1 MPYYCLL
8 LLWCLLLFISPL
20 QASAEQ
26 ADLSPQAKPVYS
38 RFITLNSFGRT
49 LPVPTVMAQDQHNFL
64 WVGTQHGLF
73 RHDGTEIKEFRA
85 DPGVAGSLS
94 ASWVSALAVDPAGWL
109 WVGTRYGG
117 LNRFDPATE
126 QFIRYDLPASSG
138 LQSAEIS
145 SLTFDAN
152 GTLWVATY
160 GAGLFKMTDNALL
173 AEALPTDLGK
183 TAVNF
188 INDLYFD
195 SRGGTWLALGDA
207 PIRTMGQ
214 QTGGVLYRATPND
227 TWQVVP
233 FVTKGGAAV
242 SVTRVREIS
251 NNSIVAT
258 SYGHGLFVL
267 DVSRQHFIA
276 AVQPEAL
283 SRALLTDIWLDD
295 QQNLWLSSYSTD
307 QSGGLW
313 YLAQS
318 GAWRHYAFA
327 SEFTEGLARADLM
340 GLFAD
345 QQGIL
350 WTISQ
355 AGARGL
361 SRFARAI
368 KTVPPGLLK
377 SGLLPAPNV
386 LGIDAVSDNQVW
398 LANREAGVVHFNP
411 ENSTLRHWP
420 FPASL
425 PQLKSAQA
433 IKQDAQQ
440 QLWVGT
446 NEGLYLLDS
455 DQGHWQHFPL
465 SRGTAPFINTLY
477 LDRQQNLWVGSR
489 GQGLFQV
496 TASRNQ
502 VIHYHSN
509 AGEVPYLRFGDVN
522 NIVED
527 QHGAI
532 WIGSTDQGVARFDPH
547 SNQVNYWL
555 QHAGSEHGLQMNG
568 IQLITEDASKQLWLR
583 AGNVNHRVLFD
594 STAPAKTKVFQPYLL
609 PEDADMLLQQA
620 EVFRLLYRLH
630 WLPSQQTYIEL
641 NEAHGMQSVTWI
653 GSWAVH
659 NNVIY
664 RGGAKGFDYFDIT
677 ELPDKVAL
685 NPVQLTGF
693 SLFNQP
699 VQPGSAELP
708 KALAYKE
715 KLQLNY
721 SQDMFSLRFSSPDFK
736 QAQVIQYRYRL
747 NGFDRDWIQSAAQS
761 PVATYTRL
769 PPASYVFEVS
779 ASLPGG
785 EWLPST
791 RLVIEILPPW
801 WLTWWFRLALLGSVV
816 LLITLIVRWKLKQEY
831 LVRRKLEQLVAQRT
845 NQLAEQNQALEL
857 SYRQLQQTQ
866 QQLITQEKMAS
877 LGGLVAGV
885 AHEINTPLGIC
896 VTASSHLQAEQQKVA
911 EAFSSRTLQQR
922 QFERFLQQLADG
934 LKILQVNTLRAA
946 ELVNSFK
953 QVSVD
958 QSSDTYREF
967 NLASYLNDVMLS
979 LSARLKKQHCQLQL
993 ECPAELTMF
1002 SDPGA
1007 LAQIITNLVINAL
1020 LHGLEQHPAPVIR
1033 LVVTEDAGQVRIL
1046 FADNG
1051 IGMAEENLRQLFDP
1065 FFTTKRN
1072 QGGSGLGAHIVF
1084 NLVTV
1089 RLQGEIT
1096 VSSEPGQGLQ
1106 YVIRLPQTLK
1116 PKTTTG

>member
-1 MPYYCLL
+1 MPYLCLV
-8 LLWCLLLFISPL
+8 LLWCLLITVLPL
-20 QASAEQ
+20 QASSDQ
-26 ADLSPQAKPVYS
+26 AALLPQAKPVYS
-38 RFITLNSFGRT
+38 RFISLNSFGRT
-49 LPVPTVMAQDQHNFL
+49 LPLPTVMTQDQQGFL
-64 WVGTQHGLF
+64 WVGTQHGLY
-73 RHDGTEIKEFRA
+73 RHDGTEIREFRA
-85 DPGVAGSLS
+85 EPGIAGSLS

-126 QFIRYDLPASSG
+126 QFVRFDLPASLNG
-138 LQSAEIS
+138 QSAEIS
-145 SLTFDAN
+145 SLQFDKT

-160 GAGLFKMTDNALL
+160 GAGLFRMSGDALVT
-173 AEALPTDLGK
+173 AALPSDLGK

-195 SRGGTWLALGDA
+195 AQGGAWLSLGDA

-214 QTGGVLYRATPND
+214 HTGGVLYRAASD
-227 TWQVVP
+227 AAWQLLP
-233 FVTKGGAAV
+233 FVTKTGSAV
-242 SVTRVREIS
+242 SVTRIRITGA
-251 NNSIVAT
+251 NKILAT
-258 SYGHGLFVL
+258 TYGHGLFVF
-267 DVSRQHFIA
+267 DAAQQHFIA
-276 AVQPEAL
+276 AAQPQAMTT
-283 SRALLTDIWLDD
+283 ALLTDIWLDPE
-295 QQNLWLSSYSTD
+295 QNLWFSSYNSD
-307 QSGGLW
+307 HSGGLW
-313 YLAQS
+313 YH
-318 GAWRHYAFA
+318 GANGEWRHYPFA
-327 SEFTEGLARADLM
+327 SEFTDGLARADLL

-345 QQGIL
+345 HQGIL

-355 AGARGL
+355 AGLRGL
-361 SRFARAI
+361 SRFAKAI
-368 KTVPPGLLK
+368 KTVPPGSLT

-386 LGIDAVSDNQVW
+386 LGIDAISDSEVW

-411 ENSTLRHWP
+411 QTSAIRHWP

-425 PQLKSAQA
+425 AQLKTTQD
-433 IKQDAQQ
+433 IKQDLQQ

-446 NEGLYLLDS
+446 NEGLYLLDINAA
-455 DQGHWQHFPL
+455 QWQLFTL
-465 SRGTAPFINTLY
+465 SSHTEPFINVLY
-477 LDRQQNLWVGSR
+477 LDKQQNLWIGTR

-496 TASRNQ
+496 TAARDQ
-502 VIHYHSN
+502 VIHYHN
-509 AGEVPYLRFGDVN
+509 QENDAPYLRFGDIN
-522 NIVED
+522 NIIED

-532 WIGSTDQGVARFDPH
+532 WIGSTDQGVARFDLQKKQF
-547 SNQVNYWL
+547 NTWL

-568 IQLITEDASKQLWLR
+568 IQLISEDANKQLWLR

-594 STAPAKTKVFQPYLL
+594 VEAPAQAQLFQPYLQ
-609 PEDADMLLQQA
+609 PEQADELLQQA

-630 WLPSQQTYIEL
+630 WLPEQNTYIEL
-641 NEAHGMQSVTWI
+641 NEAHGMQSITWI
-653 GSWAVH
+653 GSWDVH
-659 NNVIY
+659 DRVIY
-664 RGGAKGFDYFDIT
+664 RGGAKGFDYFDIA
-677 ELPDKVAL
+677 ELPQKVAL

-699 VQPGSAELP
+699 VRPGSVELP
-708 KALAYKE
+708 KALAYQT
-715 KLQLNY
+715 KLQLDY
-721 SQDMFSLRFSSPDFK
+721 SQDMFSLRFASPDFK
-736 QAQVIQYRYRL
+736 HAQLIQYRYRL
-747 NGFDRDWIQSAAQS
+747 NGFDRDWIQSSAQN

-769 PPASYVFEVS
+769 PPATYLFEVS

-791 RLVIEILPPW
+791 TMLIEVMPPW
-801 WLTWWFRLALLGSVV
+801 WLTWWFRLTVLASVI
-816 LLITLIVRWKLKQEY
+816 LLITLIVRWKLQQEY
-831 LVRRKLEQLVAQRT
+831 KVRSRLEQLVAKRT
-845 NQLAEQNQALEL
+845 TQLAEQNQALAL
-857 SYRQLQQTQ
+857 SYQQLQQTQ

-911 EAFSSRTLQQR
+911 EAFNNRTLQQR

-967 NLASYLNDVMLS
+967 NLANYLNDVILS
-979 LSARLKKQHCQLQL
+979 LSARLKKQHCRLQL
-993 ECPAELTMF
+993 ECPEDINMF

-1020 LHGLEQHPAPVIR
+1020 LHGLEQQPDPVIR
-1033 LVVTEDAGQVRIL
+1033 LIVTEEAEQVQLL

-1051 IGMAEENLRQLFDP
+1051 IGMSAENLRQLFDP

-1072 QGGSGLGAHIVF
+1072 QGGTGLGAHIVF

-1089 RLQGEIT
+1089 RLQGDIK

-1106 YVIRLPQTLK
+1106 YLISLPRSIK
-1116 PKTTTG
+1116 HKG

>member
-1 MPYYCLL
+1 MPYFCLV
-8 LLWCLLLFISPL
+8 LLWCLLFTALPL
-20 QASAEQ
+20 QASSDRP
-26 ADLSPQAKPVYS
+26 DLLPQAKPVYS
-38 RFITLNSFGRT
+38 RFITLNAFGRT
-49 LPVPTVMAQDQHNFL
+49 LPVPTVMAQDQHSFL

-85 DPGVAGSLS
+85 DPSIVGSLS

-126 QFIRYDLPASSG
+126 QFTRYDLPASSG
-138 LQSAEIS
+138 VQSAEIS
-145 SLTFDAN
+145 SLKFDAN

-160 GAGLFKMTDNALL
+160 GAGLFRMSDNRLT
-173 AEALPTDLGK
+173 AETLPTDLGK

-188 INDLYFD
+188 INELYFD
-195 SRGGTWLALGDA
+195 RQGGSWLALGDA
-207 PIRTMGQ
+207 PIRTIGQ
-214 QTGGVLYRATPND
+214 QQGGVLYRASATAA
-227 TWQVVP
+227 WQLVP
-233 FVTKGGAAV
+233 FVTQAGSAV
-242 SVTRVREIS
+242 SVTRIRMTADD
-251 NNSIVAT
+251 SIFAT
-258 SYGHGLFVL
+258 TYGQGLYVFDSVQ
-267 DVSRQHFIA
+267 QHFIA
-276 AVQPEAL
+276 AAQPEAL
-283 SRALLTDIWLDD
+283 TTALLTDIWQDS
-295 QQNLWLSSYSTD
+295 QHNLWLSSYNTD
-307 QSGGLW
+307 SSGGLW
-313 YLAQS
+313 YL
-318 GAWRHYAFA
+318 GANGEWQHYPFA

-345 QQGIL
+345 HQGIL

-355 AGARGL
+355 AGVRGL
-361 SRFARAI
+361 SRFAKAI
-368 KTVPPGLLK
+368 KTVPPGLLT

-386 LGIDAVSDNQVW
+386 LGIDAISQSQVW

-411 ENSTLRHWP
+411 QTSAIRHWP

-433 IKQDAQQ
+433 IKQDVQQ
-440 QLWVGT
+440 QLWIGT

-455 DQGHWQHFPL
+455 AAEQWQLFPL
-465 SRGTAPFINTLY
+465 SQQTEPFINVLY
-477 LDRQQNLWVGSR
+477 LDKQQNLWVGTR

-496 TASRNQ
+496 TAARDQ
-502 VIHYHSN
+502 VMHYHN
-509 AGEVPYLRFGDVN
+509 AESGAPYLRFGDIN
-522 NIVED
+522 NIVAD

-532 WIGSTDQGVARFDPH
+532 WIGSTDQGVARFDP
-547 SNQVNYWL
+547 QRLRFNYWL

-583 AGNVNHRVLFD
+583 AGNVNHRVLFNAE
-594 STAPAKTKVFQPYLL
+594 SSAQTKVFQPYLHL
-609 PEDADMLLQQA
+609 EQADELLQQA
-620 EVFRLLYRLH
+620 DVFRLLYRLH
-630 WLPSQQTYIEL
+630 WLPEQKTYIEL

-653 GSWAVH
+653 GAWDVH
-659 NNVIY
+659 DKVIY
-664 RGGAKGFDYFDIT
+664 RGGAKGFDYFDIA
-677 ELPDKVAL
+677 ELPQKVAL
-685 NPVQLTGF
+685 NPVQLTSF

-699 VQPGSAELP
+699 VRPGSAELP
-708 KALAYKE
+708 QALAYKT
-715 KLQLNY
+715 KLQLDY
-721 SQDMFSLRFSSPDFK
+721 SQDMFSLRFASPDFK
-736 QAQVIQYRYRL
+736 QAQLIQYRYRL

-769 PPASYVFEVS
+769 PPATYLFEVS

-791 RLVIEILPPW
+791 TLSIEVLPPW
-801 WLTWWFRLALLGSVV
+801 WLTWWFRLTMLTSVI
-816 LLITLIVRWKLKQEY
+816 LLITLIVRWKLQQEY
-831 LVRRKLEQLVAQRT
+831 QLRRRLEQLVAQRT
-845 NQLAEQNQALEL
+845 TQLAEQNQALEL

-911 EAFSSRTLQQR
+911 EAFSNRTLQQR
-922 QFERFLQQLADG
+922 QFERFLQQLTEG

-967 NLASYLNDVMLS
+967 NLANYLNDVILS

-993 ECPAELTMF
+993 ECPENLSMF

-1033 LVVTEDAGQVRIL
+1033 LVVTEDAEQVQLI

-1051 IGMAEENLRQLFDP
+1051 IGMSAENLRQLFDP

-1089 RLQGEIT
+1089 RLQGEIK

-1106 YVIRLPQTLK
+1106 YLIRLPRTVK
-1116 PKTTTG
+1116 K

>member
-1 MPYYCLL
+1 
-8 LLWCLLLFISPL
+8 
-20 QASAEQ
+20 
-26 ADLSPQAKPVYS
+26 
-38 RFITLNSFGRT
+38 
-49 LPVPTVMAQDQHNFL
+49 MAQDQQGFL
-64 WVGTQHGLF
+64 WLGTQHGLF
-73 RHDGTEIKEFRA
+73 RHDGTEILEFKA
-85 DPGVAGSLS
+85 DPSIPGNLS

-126 QFIRYDLPASSG
+126 RFVRYDLPASSG
-138 LQSAEIS
+138 LQSAEIA
-145 SLTFDAN
+145 SLKFDAN
-152 GTLWVATY
+152 GILWVATY
-160 GAGLFKMTDNALL
+160 GAGLFRLINDVLVAESLPDN
-173 AEALPTDLGK
+173 LGK

-188 INDLYFD
+188 INELYFD
-195 SRGGTWLALGDA
+195 GQGGSWLALGDA

-214 QTGGVLYRATPND
+214 QAGGVLYRAAPYRD
-227 TWQVVP
+227 WQLLP
-233 FVTKGGAAV
+233 FVTKDGDAV
-242 SVTRVREIS
+242 SVTRIRKTAAGKIL
-251 NNSIVAT
+251 AT
-258 SYGHGLFVL
+258 TYGHGLFVF
-267 DVSRQHFIA
+267 DDSKQHFIA
-276 AVQPEAL
+276 ALQPKAL
-283 SRALLTDIWLDD
+283 TKALLTDIWLDTD
-295 QQNLWLSSYSTD
+295 QNLWLSSYNTD
-307 QSGGLW
+307 FSGGLW
-313 YLAQS
+313 YH
-318 GAWRHYAFA
+318 GANGEWRHYPFA

-345 QQGIL
+345 HQGIL

-355 AGARGL
+355 AGVRGL
-361 SRFARAI
+361 SRFAKAI
-368 KTVPPGLLK
+368 KTVPPGLSK
-377 SGLLPAPNV
+377 AGLLPAPNV
-386 LGIDAVSDNQVW
+386 LGIDAISHSEVW
-398 LANREAGVVHFNP
+398 LANREAGVVLFNP
-411 ENSTLRHWP
+411 QDSTVRHWP
-420 FPASL
+420 FPATL

-455 DQGHWQHFPL
+455 AEDRWQLFPL
-465 SRGTAPFINTLY
+465 SLQVEPFINGIY
-477 LDRQQNLWVGSR
+477 LDRQQNLWIGTR

-496 TASRNQ
+496 NAARSR
-502 VIHYHSN
+502 VIHYHDTKN
-509 AGEVPYLRFGDVN
+509 DAPYLRFGDVN
-522 NIVED
+522 NIFED

-532 WIGSTDQGVARFDPH
+532 WIGSTDQGVARFDP
-547 SNQVNYWL
+547 QTKQFNYWL

-583 AGNVNHRVLFD
+583 AGNVNHRVVFD
-594 STAPAKTKVFQPYLL
+594 GKLPEATRVFQPYLQL
-609 PEDADMLLQQA
+609 KEADEFLQQA

-630 WLPSQQTYIEL
+630 WLPEQNTYLEL

-653 GSWAVH
+653 GAWDVH
-659 NNVIY
+659 NKVIY
-664 RGGAKGFDYFDIT
+664 RGGAKGFDYFDIS
-677 ELPDKVAL
+677 ELPRKVAL
-685 NPVQLTGF
+685 NPVQLTSF

-699 VQPGSAELP
+699 VRPGSAELP
-708 KALAYKE
+708 QALAYKA
-715 KLQLNY
+715 KLQLSY
-721 SQDMFSLRFSSPDFK
+721 HQDMFSLRFASPDFK
-736 QAQVIQYRYRL
+736 QSQLIQYRYRL
-747 NGFDRDWIQSAAQS
+747 NGFDRDWIQSTAKS

-769 PPASYVFEVS
+769 PPATYLFEVS

-791 RLVIEILPPW
+791 SLVIEVLPPW
-801 WLTWWFRLALLGSVV
+801 WLTWWFRLTMLVSIILL
-816 LLITLIVRWKLKQEY
+816 LTLIVRWKLQQEY
-831 LVRRKLEQLVAQRT
+831 QVRHRLEQLVAQRT
-845 NQLAEQNQALEL
+845 NELAEQNQALEL

-911 EAFSSRTLQQR
+911 EAFSNRTLQQR
-922 QFERFLQQLADG
+922 QFERFLQHLTDG

-958 QSSDTYREF
+958 QSRDTYREF
-967 NLASYLNDVMLS
+967 NLANYLNDVILS
-979 LSARLKKQHCQLQL
+979 LSARLKKQNCQLQL
-993 ECPAELTMF
+993 ECPGELTMF

-1020 LHGLEQHPAPVIR
+1020 LHGLEHHSAPVIR
-1033 LVVTEDAGQVRIL
+1033 LVVTEEPELVQIL
-1046 FADNG
+1046 FVDNG
-1051 IGMAEENLRQLFDP
+1051 IGMPEENLRQLFDP

-1089 RLQGEIT
+1089 RLQGDIK

-1106 YVIRLPQTLK
+1106 YLMRLPRFLK
-1116 PKTTTG
+1116 KA

>member
-1 MPYYCLL
+1 MPYFCLV
-8 LLWCLLLFISPL
+8 LLWCLLFTALPL
-20 QASAEQ
+20 QASSDRS
-26 ADLSPQAKPVYS
+26 DLLPQAKPVYS

-49 LPVPTVMAQDQHNFL
+49 LPVPTVMAQDQHSFL

-85 DPGVAGSLS
+85 DPSKVGSLS

-126 QFIRYDLPASSG
+126 QFTRYDLPALSG
-138 LQSAEIS
+138 VQSAEIS
-145 SLTFDAN
+145 SLKFDAN

-160 GAGLFKMTDNALL
+160 GAGLFRMSDNRLM
-173 AEALPTDLGK
+173 AETLPTDLGK

-188 INDLYFD
+188 INELYFD
-195 SRGGTWLALGDA
+195 RQGGSWLALGDA
-207 PIRTMGQ
+207 PIRTIGQ
-214 QTGGVLYRATPND
+214 QQGGVLYRASANSA
-227 TWQVVP
+227 WQLVP
-233 FVTKGGAAV
+233 FVTQAGSAV
-242 SVTRVREIS
+242 SVTRIRMTADD
-251 NNSIVAT
+251 SIFAT
-258 SYGHGLFVL
+258 TYGQGLYVFDSV
-267 DVSRQHFIA
+267 QQNFIA
-276 AVQPEAL
+276 AAQPEAL
-283 SRALLTDIWLDD
+283 TSALLTDIWQDS
-295 QQNLWLSSYSTD
+295 QQNLWLSSYNTD
-307 QSGGLW
+307 SSGGLW
-313 YLAQS
+313 YL
-318 GAWRHYAFA
+318 GANGEWQHYPFA

-345 QQGIL
+345 HQGIL

-355 AGARGL
+355 AGVRGL
-361 SRFARAI
+361 SRFAKAI
-368 KTVPPGLLK
+368 KTVPPGLLT

-386 LGIDAVSDNQVW
+386 LGIDAISNSQVW

-411 ENSTLRHWP
+411 QTSAIRHWP

-433 IKQDAQQ
+433 IKQDVQQ

-455 DQGHWQHFPL
+455 TADQWQLFPL
-465 SRGTAPFINTLY
+465 SQQTEPFINALY
-477 LDRQQNLWVGSR
+477 LDKQQNLWVGTR

-496 TASRNQ
+496 TAARDQ
-502 VIHYHSN
+502 VMHYHN
-509 AGEVPYLRFGDVN
+509 AESGTPYLRFGDIN

-532 WIGSTDQGVARFDPH
+532 WIGSTDQGVARFDP
-547 SNQVNYWL
+547 QRLQFNYWL

-583 AGNVNHRVLFD
+583 AGNVNHRVLFNPESSD
-594 STAPAKTKVFQPYLL
+594 QAKVFQPYLHL
-609 PEDADMLLQQA
+609 EQADELLQQA
-620 EVFRLLYRLH
+620 DVFRLLYRLH
-630 WLPSQQTYIEL
+630 WLPEQNTYIEL

-653 GSWAVH
+653 GAWDLH
-659 NNVIY
+659 DKVIY
-664 RGGAKGFDYFDIT
+664 RGGAKGFDYFDIA
-677 ELPDKVAL
+677 ELPQKVAL
-685 NPVQLTGF
+685 NPVQLTSF

-699 VQPGSAELP
+699 VRPGSAELP
-708 KALAYKE
+708 QALAYKT
-715 KLQLNY
+715 KLQLDY
-721 SQDMFSLRFSSPDFK
+721 SQDMFSLRFASPDFK
-736 QAQVIQYRYRL
+736 QAQLIQYRYRL

-769 PPASYVFEVS
+769 PPATYLFEVS

-791 RLVIEILPPW
+791 TLSIEVLPPW
-801 WLTWWFRLALLGSVV
+801 WLTWWFRLTMLTSVI
-816 LLITLIVRWKLKQEY
+816 LLITLIVRWKLQQEY
-831 LVRRKLEQLVAQRT
+831 QLRRRLEQLVAQRT
-845 NQLAEQNQALEL
+845 TQLAEQNQALEL

-911 EAFSSRTLQQR
+911 EAFSNRTLQQR
-922 QFERFLQQLADG
+922 QFERFLQQLTDG

-967 NLASYLNDVMLS
+967 NLANYLNDVILS

-993 ECPAELTMF
+993 ECPENLNMF

-1033 LVVTEDAGQVRIL
+1033 LVVTEDAEQVQLI

-1051 IGMAEENLRQLFDP
+1051 IGMSAANLRQLFDP

-1089 RLQGEIT
+1089 RLQGEIK

-1106 YVIRLPQTLK
+1106 YLIRLPRTVK
-1116 PKTTTG
+1116 K

>member
-1 MPYYCLL
+1 MPYFCLV
-8 LLWCLLLFISPL
+8 LLWCLLFTALPL
-20 QASAEQ
+20 QASSDRP
-26 ADLSPQAKPVYS
+26 DLLPQAKPVYS

-49 LPVPTVMAQDQHNFL
+49 LPVPTVMAQDQHSFL

-85 DPGVAGSLS
+85 DPSIVGSLS

-126 QFIRYDLPASSG
+126 QFTRYDLPASSG
-138 LQSAEIS
+138 VQSAEIS
-145 SLTFDAN
+145 SLKFDAN

-160 GAGLFKMTDNALL
+160 GAGLFRMSDNRLT
-173 AEALPTDLGK
+173 AETLPTDLGK

-188 INDLYFD
+188 INELYFD
-195 SRGGTWLALGDA
+195 RQGGSWLALGDA
-207 PIRTMGQ
+207 PIRTIGQ
-214 QTGGVLYRATPND
+214 QQGGVLYRASATAA
-227 TWQVVP
+227 WQLVP
-233 FVTKGGAAV
+233 FVTQAGSAV
-242 SVTRVREIS
+242 SVTRIRMTADD
-251 NNSIVAT
+251 SIFAT
-258 SYGHGLFVL
+258 TYGQGLYVFDSVQ
-267 DVSRQHFIA
+267 QHFIA
-276 AVQPEAL
+276 AAQPEAL
-283 SRALLTDIWLDD
+283 TTALLTDIWQDS
-295 QQNLWLSSYSTD
+295 QHNLWLSSYNTD
-307 QSGGLW
+307 SSGGLW
-313 YLAQS
+313 YL
-318 GAWRHYAFA
+318 GANGEWQHYPFA

-345 QQGIL
+345 HQGIL

-355 AGARGL
+355 AGVRGL
-361 SRFARAI
+361 SRFAKAI
-368 KTVPPGLLK
+368 KTVPPGLLT

-386 LGIDAVSDNQVW
+386 LGIDAISQSQVW

-411 ENSTLRHWP
+411 QTSAIRHWP

-433 IKQDAQQ
+433 IKQDVQQ

-455 DQGHWQHFPL
+455 TAEQWQLFPL
-465 SRGTAPFINTLY
+465 SQQTEPFINVLY
-477 LDRQQNLWVGSR
+477 LDKQQNLWVGTR

-496 TASRNQ
+496 TSARDQ
-502 VIHYHSN
+502 VMHYHN
-509 AGEVPYLRFGDVN
+509 AESGAPYLRFGDIN
-522 NIVED
+522 NIVAD

-532 WIGSTDQGVARFDPH
+532 WIGSTDQGVARFDP
-547 SNQVNYWL
+547 QRLQFNYWL

-594 STAPAKTKVFQPYLL
+594 PESSDQTKVFQPYLHL
-609 PEDADMLLQQA
+609 EQADELLQQA
-620 EVFRLLYRLH
+620 DVFRLLYRLH
-630 WLPSQQTYIEL
+630 WLPEQNTYIEL

-653 GSWAVH
+653 GAWDVH
-659 NNVIY
+659 DKVIY
-664 RGGAKGFDYFDIT
+664 RGGAKGFDYFDIA
-677 ELPDKVAL
+677 ELPQKVAL
-685 NPVQLTGF
+685 NPVQLTSF

-699 VQPGSAELP
+699 VRPGSAELP
-708 KALAYKE
+708 QALAYKT
-715 KLQLNY
+715 KLQLDY
-721 SQDMFSLRFSSPDFK
+721 SQDMFSLRFASPDFK
-736 QAQVIQYRYRL
+736 QAQLIQYRYRL

-769 PPASYVFEVS
+769 PPATYLFEVS

-791 RLVIEILPPW
+791 TLSIEVLPPW
-801 WLTWWFRLALLGSVV
+801 WLTWWFRLAMLTSVI
-816 LLITLIVRWKLKQEY
+816 LLITLIVRWKLQQEY
-831 LVRRKLEQLVAQRT
+831 QLRRRLEQLVAQRT
-845 NQLAEQNQALEL
+845 TQLAEQNQALEL

-911 EAFSSRTLQQR
+911 EAFSNRTLQQR
-922 QFERFLQQLADG
+922 QFERFLQQLTDG

-967 NLASYLNDVMLS
+967 NLANYLNDVILS

-993 ECPAELTMF
+993 ECPENLSMF

-1033 LVVTEDAGQVRIL
+1033 LVVTEDAEQVQLI

-1051 IGMAEENLRQLFDP
+1051 IGMSAENLRQLFDP

-1089 RLQGEIT
+1089 RLQGEIK

-1106 YVIRLPQTLK
+1106 YLIRLPRTVK
-1116 PKTTTG
+1116 K